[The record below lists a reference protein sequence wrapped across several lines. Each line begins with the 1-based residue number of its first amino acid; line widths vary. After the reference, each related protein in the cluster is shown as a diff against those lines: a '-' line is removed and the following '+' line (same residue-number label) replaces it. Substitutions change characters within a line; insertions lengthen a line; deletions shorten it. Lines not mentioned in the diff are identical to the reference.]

1 MMTCTHLRAFH
12 HTEVAVNRII
22 MPGIAT
28 FYSLRL
34 GHILNGNIFQVG
46 LNMGKLYRV
55 SRGGSI

>member
-34 GHILNGNIFQVG
+34 GHIFQVG